1 MWSAWGKS
9 DSWIPTA
16 HSRPSVSSLRVLSLV
31 YRSSFCWPPAFTH
44 SYAHAHTRVARTH
57 RNTCKHTCVPTHRS
71 SPSLSLPSSRD
82 VKPDN
87 VLLDTNGH
95 IRLADF
101 GSCLRLN
108 DSGMVKTHPEGE
120 QGTSGRRALR
130 GMGGISLLSGTS
142 GLRGHWDSPVPR
154 EWVPGSD
161 LGHGEGPAGPVK
173 PEVILMVF
181 PTGGFISSSRDTGL
195 HLP

>member
-108 DSGMVKTHPEGE
+108 DSGMVKTHPEGGARDIRQASS
-120 QGTSGRRALR
+120 QGDGRHQPTVRDIRSQGAL
-130 GMGGISLLSGTS
+130 G
-142 GLRGHWDSPVPR
+142 
-154 EWVPGSD
+154 
-161 LGHGEGPAGPVK
+161 
-173 PEVILMVF
+173 
-181 PTGGFISSSRDTGL
+181 
-195 HLP
+195 